1 MNEKIKN
8 HVHNILAPYQDVKN
22 VQDLEEELSQ
32 NLQEKFTDY
41 KKDGHN
47 EEQAYYMTINSIG
60 DITEL
65 IQSMNVETK
74 ELKQTAPMD
83 FSKTEL
89 IKSDFRSVSVYKG
102 KFNAS
107 NLNES
112 DFSYADL
119 TDCMF
124 KSSNLTKAI
133 FHHVNLTGVQ
143 FKWANFKQASFK
155 DCIYDNTYFKQCN
168 LTDIVFDEE
177 TFNGTIFEGTSL
189 KKASF
194 RNATLLN
201 VQFRGSDLKK
211 SDFEGA
217 KMDKLTYN
225 FLKSANIDLSKVT
238 MI

>member
-32 NLQEKFTDY
+32 NLQGKFTDY

-60 DITEL
+60 DIAEL

-74 ELKQTAPMD
+74 ELKQTVPMD

-89 IKSDFRSVSVYKG
+89 TKSDFRSVSVYKG

-119 TDCMF
+119 TDSMF

-143 FKWANFKQASFK
+143 FK
-155 DCIYDNTYFKQCN
+155 
-168 LTDIVFDEE
+168 
-177 TFNGTIFEGTSL
+177 
-189 KKASF
+189 
-194 RNATLLN
+194 
-201 VQFRGSDLKK
+201 
-211 SDFEGA
+211 
-217 KMDKLTYN
+217 
-225 FLKSANIDLSKVT
+225 
-238 MI
+238 